1 MKADYPSIAGE
12 EVFRRLYKP
21 CPYFKHGLCTAPS
34 LCKPTD
40 VYIVKDRC
48 LTILHET
55 CRIYMLAKE
64 NKMFERCLWK
74 GSRYG

>member
-1 MKADYPSIAGE
+1 MRRDYPTLEDE
-12 EVFRRLYKP
+12 EVFKRLYKP

-40 VYIVKDRC
+40 VYVVRDRC
-48 LTILHET
+48 LTIMHET

-64 NKMFERCLWK
+64 NKMFERCW
-74 GSRYG
+74 SRKRNGW